1 MGSRASALTL
11 SLLML
16 FGTLVAPA
24 LADGGQPEIGER
36 DHPPEE
42 GNASFSVTIDG
53 LFDDWGSIPVVY
65 ADPAGDGT
73 DEDFSMLKIANDNDF
88 MFFSIEFHDGEHLM
102 QNWNDIHLY
111 LDTDAEVNTGLPV
124 HGIGAELDWCFGC
137 RSGYYYIMDG
147 IIEISQ
153 NDLTLRI
160 APTITGERFEIAIS
174 RSSAI
179 LTMDGTQEPTT
190 IKIVLQGGG
199 EAPDIL
205 PDEPGGIEYEFDST
219 PVPSPEIIT
228 LGKNEMEHLRI
239 LSYNVR
245 QNGLFDP
252 ERQAEFERIIKA
264 LEPDIMGF
272 QEAYDDNDTN
282 DVNDIEA
289 LFEDWFPEVNW
300 HVSSEWNGN
309 FVVSRYPILHQGN
322 HSWRSMGVLLDTEE
336 DLGTPLFFI
345 NSHFSC
351 CDADDNR
358 QEQVDELMGFVRDL
372 KNGLGPFTLEYGTPI
387 VHVGDFNLV
396 GHRQQLTTLTDGDIV
411 DEASYGID
419 FLPDW
424 DDSPLTDLFSRQ
436 THIRMGYTWRND
448 NSEYNPGKLDYILYT
463 DSVLE
468 PVKHF
473 VLNTLAMSEED
484 LSFYDLESED
494 TNQASDHLPRLMD
507 ISETLADTSVSIHIS
522 TGWNLVGLPVHVME
536 PNYLSVFPEATE
548 GTLYSFTNSYQSVFE
563 LTVGEGY
570 WLHFMQEGEILITG
584 NPIDEVTIY
593 LEGGWNL
600 ISGTTSSIQ
609 VSDIDDPEG
618 LIVPGTIY
626 TFDGV
631 YVNSSVLEPGKA
643 YWLNSNGSGSVSLS
657 GSE

>member
-1 MGSRASALTL
+1 MKFNYYLYLIILCHSFIFSQRVSA
-11 SLLML
+11 
-16 FGTLVAPA
+16 P
-24 LADGGQPEIGER
+24 I
-36 DHPPEE
+36 
-42 GNASFSVTIDG
+42 TIDG
-53 LFDDWGSIPVVY
+53 LFNDWAAINV
-65 ADPAGDGT
+65 ADT
-73 DEDFSMLKIANDNDF
+73 DELGEGGEEDFEYLKIANDNNF
-88 MFFSIEFHDGEHLM
+88 LFIFLEFQFDEVLM
-102 QNWNDIHLY
+102 QDWNDIHLY
-111 LDTDAEVNTGLPV
+111 IDADANSETGHPV

-137 RSGYYYIMDG
+137 RSGQFYIMDG
-147 IIEISQ
+147 MIEIYQ

-160 APTITGERFEIAIS
+160 APTITDERFEIAIS

-190 IKIVLQGGG
+190 IKIALQGSG

-219 PVPSPEIIT
+219 PVQLPESMS
-228 LGKNEMEHLRI
+228 LEKDDSEHIRI
-239 LSYNVR
+239 LSYNVWSD
-245 QNGLFDP
+245 GLFNP
-252 ERQAEFERIIKA
+252 ERQPRFERIIKA

-272 QEAYDDNDTN
+272 QEAYDDND
-282 DVNDIEA
+282 IEA
-289 LFEDWFPEVNW
+289 LFEDWLPGVNW

-309 FVVSRYPILHQGN
+309 YVVSRYPILYQGN

-351 CDADDNR
+351 CGANDDR
-358 QEQVDELMGFVRDL
+358 QEQVDDLMRFVRDL

-396 GHRQQLTTLTDGDIV
+396 GYRQQLTTLTDGDIV

-424 DDSPLTDLFSRQ
+424 DDSPFTDLFSHH
-436 THIRMGYTWRND
+436 THIRMGYTWRKD
-448 NSEYNPGKLDYILYT
+448 GSEWNPGKLDYILYT

-522 TGWNLVGLPVHVME
+522 TEWNLVGLPVQVMD

-548 GTLYSFTNSYQSVFE
+548 GTLYSFTDSYQSVFE
-563 LTVGEGY
+563 LTMGEGY
-570 WLHFMQEGEILITG
+570 WLYFTEEGETLITG
-584 NPIDEVTIY
+584 NPIAEVTIY
-593 LEGGWNL
+593 LVGGWNL
-600 ISGTTSSIQ
+600 ISGITSPIQ
-609 VSDIDDPEG
+609 VSDIDDPEE

-631 YVNSSVLEPGKA
+631 YVNSSFLEAGKA
-643 YWLNSNGSGSVSLS
+643 YWLYSNGSGTISLS
-657 GSE
+657 GTE

>member
-1 MGSRASALTL
+1 
-11 SLLML
+11 
-16 FGTLVAPA
+16 
-24 LADGGQPEIGER
+24 
-36 DHPPEE
+36 
-42 GNASFSVTIDG
+42 
-53 LFDDWGSIPVVY
+53 
-65 ADPAGDGT
+65 
-73 DEDFSMLKIANDNDF
+73 
-88 MFFSIEFHDGEHLM
+88 
-102 QNWNDIHLY
+102 
-111 LDTDAEVNTGLPV
+111 
-124 HGIGAELDWCFGC
+124 
-137 RSGYYYIMDG
+137 
-147 IIEISQ
+147 
-153 NDLTLRI
+153 
-160 APTITGERFEIAIS
+160 
-174 RSSAI
+174 
-179 LTMDGTQEPTT
+179 
-190 IKIVLQGGG
+190 
-199 EAPDIL
+199 
-205 PDEPGGIEYEFDST
+205 
-219 PVPSPEIIT
+219 
-228 LGKNEMEHLRI
+228 
-239 LSYNVR
+239 
-245 QNGLFDP
+245 
-252 ERQAEFERIIKA
+252 
-264 LEPDIMGF
+264 
-272 QEAYDDNDTN
+272 
-282 DVNDIEA
+282 
-289 LFEDWFPEVNW
+289 
-300 HVSSEWNGN
+300 
-309 FVVSRYPILHQGN
+309 
-322 HSWRSMGVLLDTEE
+322 
-336 DLGTPLFFI
+336 
-345 NSHFSC
+345 
-351 CDADDNR
+351 
-358 QEQVDELMGFVRDL
+358 
-372 KNGLGPFTLEYGTPI
+372 
-387 VHVGDFNLV
+387 VGDFNLV
-396 GHRQQLTTLTDGDIV
+396 GYKQQLETLTDGDIV

-424 DDSPLTDLFSRQ
+424 DDSPLTDLFSRH
-436 THIRMGYTWRND
+436 THIRMGYTWRSD
-448 NSEYNPGKLDYILYT
+448 ASGFNPGKLDYILYT

-473 VLNTLAMSEED
+473 VLNTLAMFEED

-570 WLHFMQEGEILITG
+570 WLYFMQEGEILITG